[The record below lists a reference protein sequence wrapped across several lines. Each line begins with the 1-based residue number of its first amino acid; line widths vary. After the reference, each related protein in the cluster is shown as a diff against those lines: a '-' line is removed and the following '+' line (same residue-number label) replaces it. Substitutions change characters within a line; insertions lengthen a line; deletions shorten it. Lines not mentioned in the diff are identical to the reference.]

1 MKHAN
6 ECFIARDPIQKG
18 GKACLPQSILTES
31 PYEQIAKWPLLGAN
45 AKRVKRV
52 CIRKIMI
59 EDYLVRTFLKDM
71 QVVRHPECEAGWA
84 R

>member
-1 MKHAN
+1 M
-6 ECFIARDPIQKG
+6 RD
-18 GKACLPQSILTES
+18 AWAHNL
-31 PYEQIAKWPLLGAN
+31 
-45 AKRVKRV
+45 KRV